1 MTRSPR
7 RTRLRRV
14 SALGLMLAAVGAL
27 VAVRG
32 ALTPPAPAA
41 LAHHD
46 LARAVGGHSSTP
58 SPSPPGEHRAR
69 SQRQRSGAT
78 SAHRHAHSRP
88 TAPRL
93 VTVTGSR
100 FDVGYGVVQVRVT
113 LRGHRIVDVSALSLP
128 SGGRSSDISAYAA
141 PQLRR
146 EALAR
151 QSARIDTVSGA
162 SYTSAG
168 YARSLQSA
176 LDRSGA

>member
-1 MTRSPR
+1 VTGSLR

-14 SALGLMLAAVGAL
+14 FALGLMLAVVGGL
-27 VAVRG
+27 VAVRA

-41 LAHHD
+41 LASNG
-46 LARAVGGHSSTP
+46 LARAVGGTSSTQP
-58 SPSPPGEHRAR
+58 SASAR
-69 SQRQRSGAT
+69 PRV
-78 SAHRHAHSRP
+78 HRHRHRGPGGTPGASHYP
-88 TAPRL
+88 APPAARH
-93 VTVTGSR
+93 VVTGR
-100 FDVGYGVVQVRVT
+100 AYDVGYGVVQVRVT
-113 LRGHRIVDVSALSLP
+113 MRGRHIVDVAALSLP

-168 YARSLQSA
+168 YAQSLQSA

>member
-1 MTRSPR
+1 VSRSPQ

-14 SALGLMLAAVGAL
+14 SALGLMLAVVGAL

-32 ALTPPAPAA
+32 ALTPPGPAA

-46 LARAVGGHSSTP
+46 LARAVGGQAP
-58 SPSPPGEHRAR
+58 SPSPSRASRPAAR
-69 SQRQRSGAT
+69 SQRSGAGGH
-78 SAHRHAHSRP
+78 SHPSSRP
-88 TAPRL
+88 KAPR
-93 VTVTGSR
+93 VVSVTGSR

-113 LRGHRIVDVSALSLP
+113 MRGHHIVNVSALSLP
-128 SGGRSSDISAYAA
+128 SGGRSSDISAYAG

-168 YARSLQSA
+168 YAKSLQSA